1 MRTAAAR
8 GGRDRSPWLRTQ
20 MARSPRGKAELSPK
34 ALQAAAHRTPRVAES
49 RPDALLRQRQVANS
63 PARGI
68 RDRVCDRAG
77 GRSLPALAAAEEW
90 LARPVDDMHLDAV
103 GNGVEAQDRVG
114 RPVDAGDAGVVEAD
128 AFIQRPT
135 RRLEDRAF
143 HLIDQAVRIDRLP
156 AIDGGDDAHQPDS
169 AGLAFDFDLGS
180 DRTIGGEILV
190 ARKCK
195 TVAASGR
202 QPCGMQPAKT
212 SCGGG

>member
-1 MRTAAAR
+1 MRAAAAR

-90 LARPVDDMHLDAV
+90 LARPVDGMTPHAV
-103 GNGVEAQDRVG
+103 GNGVETQAPVG
-114 RPVDAGDAGVVEAD
+114 WPTGAGDVGVV
-128 AFIQRPT
+128 
-135 RRLEDRAF
+135 
-143 HLIDQAVRIDRLP
+143 
-156 AIDGGDDAHQPDS
+156 
-169 AGLAFDFDLGS
+169 LACPF
-180 DRTIGGEILV
+180 
-190 ARKCK
+190 
-195 TVAASGR
+195 
-202 QPCGMQPAKT
+202 M
-212 SCGGG
+212 